1 MKVNSWIRRAEENG
15 SKYIIIML
23 DNEDKEE
30 YPIYYNGDDIEN
42 EIKKLSLSEGRQSV
56 MDVIKV

>member
-56 MDVIKV
+56 MDVVKV